1 MHSQGPQRC
10 AFCLSP
16 HQSEDRMGE
25 SLDETN
31 KSKTD
36 PSAVLEIYTLKLFKV
51 YSVNSLA
58 TYSHN
63 QGLEQGID

>member
-51 YSVNSLA
+51 YSVNL
-58 TYSHN
+58 
-63 QGLEQGID
+63 